1 MRLLTKWATADVPVR
16 VRSRVV
22 AVPVERTRVR
32 PVVHVSTRDDH
43 RSRVPLSPYIYE
55 LLIFLFL
62 PPTLLSVSE
71 FCRGES
77 SRHVCVSVPL
87 PEAPGD
93 ISPPVPLEMVTF

>member
-55 LLIFLFL
+55 LLIFLFAADIIVGFRISKGREL
-62 PPTLLSVSE
+62 PACMCYGS
-71 FCRGES
+71 FAGS
-77 SRHVCVSVPL
+77 SGGYKS
-87 PEAPGD
+87 PG
-93 ISPPVPLEMVTF
+93 PP